1 MGSIRRKKSG
11 KIFAGSH
18 LVITGE
24 GIYSVKIIEPTFRK
38 KSQYDIDSNT
48 TTTTTTKSGG

>member
-11 KIFAGSH
+11 KIIGGSN
-18 LVITGE
+18 LIVNGE

-38 KSQYDIDSNT
+38 KSQYNTIDFI
-48 TTTTTTKSGG
+48 TTTTTTKLV

>member
-11 KIFAGSH
+11 KIFAGSN

-38 KSQYDIDSNT
+38 KSQYDVDTNT